1 MHDTNQIQSLVSTSV
16 LNLMKDSF
24 SVVALVS
31 LMFYQNWKLALF
43 AILMMPLAA
52 SLARTLGRRMGKATG
67 EASESSGQL
76 ISFLS
81 EILKGSKMI
90 KIYQKEDEENKK
102 ANTKIN
108 DLVEKGIKI
117 GTVMVRA
124 TPIMESL
131 TGFMIAGFI
140 FYSGKLIAAG
150 ELEVNQFF
158 SFLAAMM
165 LAYQPIR
172 SLATLNMAAY
182 QGATAFKRI
191 SDVIDK
197 KIEIVEDKSLPN
209 LVIKNSNIKFN
220 NIFFSYQKTS
230 AQAVKDISFDVK
242 GNTMVA
248 FVGHSGAGKSTI
260 INLLPR
266 FYDPQS
272 GSIEIDSQNIN
283 KVSLKSLRK
292 NLSMVSQDVIL
303 FDDTIKNNIA
313 YAKNNAT
320 NDEISKACKFAAAD
334 EFIENLPNGYETLIG
349 ENGVRL
355 SGGQKQRISIA
366 RAILKESP
374 IILLDEAT
382 SSLDAES
389 EEIVQ
394 NAISNLI
401 KNKTTLVIAHRL
413 STIHNADKIF
423 VLKNGKI
430 INTGNHDYLISNC
443 NEYKSLYKKQL
454 K

>member
-172 SLATLNMAAY
+172 SLATLNMAIY
-182 QGATAFKRI
+182 QGA
-191 SDVIDK
+191 
-197 KIEIVEDKSLPN
+197 
-209 LVIKNSNIKFN
+209 
-220 NIFFSYQKTS
+220 
-230 AQAVKDISFDVK
+230 
-242 GNTMVA
+242 
-248 FVGHSGAGKSTI
+248 
-260 INLLPR
+260 
-266 FYDPQS
+266 
-272 GSIEIDSQNIN
+272 
-283 KVSLKSLRK
+283 
-292 NLSMVSQDVIL
+292 
-303 FDDTIKNNIA
+303 
-313 YAKNNAT
+313 
-320 NDEISKACKFAAAD
+320 AA
-334 EFIENLPNGYETLIG
+334 
-349 ENGVRL
+349 
-355 SGGQKQRISIA
+355 
-366 RAILKESP
+366 
-374 IILLDEAT
+374 
-382 SSLDAES
+382 
-389 EEIVQ
+389 
-394 NAISNLI
+394 
-401 KNKTTLVIAHRL
+401 
-413 STIHNADKIF
+413 
-423 VLKNGKI
+423 
-430 INTGNHDYLISNC
+430 
-443 NEYKSLYKKQL
+443 
-454 K
+454 